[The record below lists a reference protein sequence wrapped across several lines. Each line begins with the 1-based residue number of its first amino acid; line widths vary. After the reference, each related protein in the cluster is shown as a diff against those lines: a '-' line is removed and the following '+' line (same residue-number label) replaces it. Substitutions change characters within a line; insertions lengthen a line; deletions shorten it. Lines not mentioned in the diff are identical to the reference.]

1 MESVQKSVD
10 VPGGTCSS
18 ATIVWAGYPPG
29 ASHFLAESRDSGY
42 LGRENR
48 YVPYPYATDSR
59 LVDLIGKVLAF
70 DAEGLLGLG
79 EAPGAGAFRRAGRR
93 AGT

>member
-18 ATIVWAGYPPG
+18 ATIVWTGYPPG
-29 ASHFLAESRDSGY
+29 ASHFLAESRDSRY

-48 YVPYPYATDSR
+48 YVPNLYATASR
-59 LVDLIGKVLAF
+59 LVDLIGSEARNSIQADTFIV
-70 DAEGLLGLG
+70 GLQTFEKIRL
-79 EAPGAGAFRRAGRR
+79 
-93 AGT
+93 